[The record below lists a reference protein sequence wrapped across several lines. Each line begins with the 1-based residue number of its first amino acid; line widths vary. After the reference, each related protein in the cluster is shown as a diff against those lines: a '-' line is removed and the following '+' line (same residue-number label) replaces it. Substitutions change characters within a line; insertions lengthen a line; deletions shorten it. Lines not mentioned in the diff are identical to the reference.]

1 MSAILIH
8 GVPDTFRVWDAV
20 IQRLSR
26 KDVVALA
33 LPGFDSSLPS
43 GFKATK
49 EEYVAWVI
57 EQLERESEPV
67 DLVGHDWGCLL
78 TAHVASLRPDLVRT
92 WAGGGGPIN
101 KDYVWHLLA
110 KIFQTPNAGE
120 KFLAELDPEQF
131 SHQLEGLGVPSA
143 YAIEAAHHMDDP
155 MKECIL
161 RLYRSAVDVG
171 AEWQPH
177 LKKISCPALVV
188 WGLKDDACPVAFAD
202 LLAADLDASRVLKL
216 DTGHWFQLEKP
227 ADVAKA
233 LDEHW
238 AAVTS

>member
-1 MSAILIH
+1 MSAILVH

-20 IQRLSR
+20 IGHLLR

-33 LPGFDSSLPS
+33 LPGFDSPLPG
-43 GFKATK
+43 GFNATK
-49 EEYVAWVI
+49 EEYVAWII

-78 TAHVASLRPDLVRT
+78 TARVASLRPDLVKT
-92 WAGGGGPIN
+92 WAGGGGPVN
-101 KDYVWHLLA
+101 GEYVWHPLA
-110 KIFQTPNAGE
+110 KIFQTPDAGE

-161 RLYRSAVDVG
+161 RLYRSAIHVG
-171 AEWQPH
+171 AEWQPD
-177 LKKISCPALVV
+177 LKKIWCPGLVF
-188 WGLKDDACPVAFAD
+188 WGVKDEACPVAFAD
-202 LLAADLDASRVLKL
+202 LLAEDLRASRVLKL
-216 DTGHWFQLEKP
+216 ETGHWFELEKP
-227 ADVAKA
+227 AEVAKA
-233 LDEHW
+233 LEEHW
-238 AAVTS
+238 RR